1 MGRGGRHGPRPPWG
15 VDEPDRRAAGLGLGS
30 SARSETQRLALGDT
44 TRLDG
49 LGREMEPKPPQ
60 YPRIEKRIQAVQER
74 DKHSSRFA
82 RRNLVWY
89 DTEHGNPS
97 GDKVHGSRL
106 PTLSARASGAAAL
119 STPPKPFWSDRSG
132 SAARARQ
139 HAPGGRA
146 GSEASAKSDA
156 TASSRLPGY
165 SGFLPRNDVE
175 HQDPHRYKQPPGLIE
190 RAALTS
196 VQRGVYGY
204 RGYIPREMRDKSVAL
219 PIGHQP
225 IESRQQK
232 FMRTTECSTPP
243 P

>member
-1 MGRGGRHGPRPPWG
+1 MGRGARHGSRPPWG
-15 VDEPDRRAAGLGLGS
+15 VDEPERRAAGFGLGG

-60 YPRIEKRIQAVQER
+60 YPRIEKRIQAAQGR
-74 DKHSSRFA
+74 DMEASRFT

-89 DTEHGNPS
+89 DTEHGNPA

-106 PTLSARASGAAAL
+106 PTLSARASGGAAL

-139 HAPGGRA
+139 QVAGGSTF
-146 GSEASAKSDA
+146 GGESSNMSAA
-156 TASSRLPGY
+156 PGY
-165 SGFLPRNDVE
+165 SGFRPRNDVE
-175 HQDPHRYKQPPGLIE
+175 HRDPHRYKQPPSLIE
-190 RAALTS
+190 RAALSS

-204 RGYIPREMRDKSVAL
+204 RGYIPRDMRDKAVAL

-225 IESRQQK
+225 IASREQK